1 MNYRPPIEGSFYI
14 YKMNDITKGETLI
27 YRRLYKPAQSKYKWY
42 LIWTETELILRNEEF
57 YFFDV
62 KWKRFCR
69 INGERVPPLLF

>member
-14 YKMNDITKGETLI
+14 YKMNDKRKGETLI

-42 LIWTETELILRNEEF
+42 LIWTETELILRKEEF

-62 KWKRFCR
+62 KRKVF
-69 INGERVPPLLF
+69 VALTASVYHPLLF